1 MNTTMATIL
10 IVDDDR
16 KLADAN
22 FQVLKYDGHTVHV
35 AYELE
40 GGIRLMEDH
49 QPEVI
54 LCDLVLGTDS
64 GLQLLSASRT
74 QRHLPDVILVTGH
87 PTEQTAEEAMN
98 LGAYEYMR
106 KPYTKD
112 ELTGLVRRI
121 LDRRAL
127 LSRRRARRREK
138 DADQPLHLIGDS
150 RAMKE
155 LLSSL
160 DDVALRQTTVLLRG
174 ETGTGKELL
183 TRYVH
188 TNGRNADGPFVAINC
203 AAIPENLLASELFG
217 HEKGAFTGAVASRVG
232 AFERASNGTLLLDEI
247 GDIPASTQVHLLRV
261 IESCEVIRV
270 GGSETIPVTPRLV
283 AATHRDLE
291 ALVRQ
296 GKFREDL
303 YYRINVYPV
312 VVPPLRSRVSDL
324 PGLVKHFLEELDA
337 DENLLS
343 SCALESMKH
352 YHWPGNVRELR
363 NLVENIVIRARGNQ
377 VDSDKLQQIFTPLQ
391 QLHHTA
397 STDDTLEAIETRRI
411 KEALA
416 GANGNKS
423 HAAEVLGITRRKLYS
438 RMKVLG
444 IGDAAENP

>member
-1 MNTTMATIL
+1 MATIL

-22 FQVLKYDGHTVHV
+22 FQVLKHDGHTVHV
-35 AYELE
+35 AYELDE
-40 GGIRLMEDH
+40 GLKAMENH

-54 LCDLVLGTDS
+54 LCDLVLGSDS

-87 PTEQTAEEAMN
+87 PTEQTAAEAMS

-106 KPYTKD
+106 KPYAKD

-121 LDRRAL
+121 LDRRSL
-127 LSRRRARRREK
+127 LESRRARRRDKVTE
-138 DADQPLHLIGDS
+138 QPLHLIGDS
-150 RAMKE
+150 KSMKG

-160 DDVALRQTTVLLRG
+160 DDVAPRQTTVLLRG

-183 TRYVH
+183 TRYIH
-188 TNGRNADGPFVAINC
+188 ANGPNADGPFVAINC

-217 HEKGAFTGAVASRVG
+217 HEKGAFTGAVASRAG
-232 AFERASNGTLLLDEI
+232 AFERSSKGTLLLDEI

-270 GGSETIPVTPRLV
+270 GGSETIAVNPRLV

-296 GKFREDL
+296 GQFREDL

-312 VVPPLRSRVSDL
+312 SVPPLRAHISDL
-324 PGLVKHFLEELDA
+324 DGLVHHFLRELDA
-337 DENLLS
+337 DEALLS
-343 SCALESMKH
+343 PCALESMKA
-352 YHWPGNVRELR
+352 YRWPGNVRELR
-363 NLVENIVIRARGNQ
+363 NLVENIVIRSRGNP
-377 VDSDKLQQIFTPLQ
+377 VDAEKLKQIFTPLQ
-391 QLHHTA
+391 KLHSGATA
-397 STDDTLEAIETRRI
+397 HDTLESMEIRRI
-411 KEALA
+411 EEALTTA
-416 GANGNKS
+416 DGNKS
-423 HAAEVLGITRRKLYS
+423 HAAEALGITRRKLYS

-444 IGDAAENP
+444 MRDSAENV